1 MKRRSLFS
9 LLCLAILVFGT
20 VFFVVRASADTA
32 ETATPVATPDVT
44 NSENEALSQELQDIT
59 EKYFTAVETYRDLE
73 KKYIISREQYYQ
85 LNTLAAQ
92 DDVITRGQETLRARA
107 VALRLYYEYLTI
119 IVKRTRGIELT
130 DKNDVLTRLDDGIRQ
145 LVAYEEGVRSLDTR
159 EKIDQHFVVF
169 NSQKNAFQH
178 AAYTALTAVKMGEI
192 QTAIDSSSVLV
203 TDLKGTVNTAD
214 ISAADRAVKQRG
226 LEEVDRLLQRSKNN
240 LLTQHTQFLRY
251 VVSGNYN
258 EPTYR
263 QFQSDIEFSYTQ
275 LRQAYNFLREAAAG
289 L

>member
-1 MKRRSLFS
+1 VKRRSLFS
-9 LLCLAILVFGT
+9 LLCLAILVFGAA
-20 VFFVVRASADTA
+20 FFVASAQADTA
-32 ETATPVATPDVT
+32 EGTPVATPEVT
-44 NSENEALSQELQDIT
+44 NSENEALAQELQDIT
-59 EKYFTAVETYRDLE
+59 EKYFEAVETYRDLE
-73 KKYIISREQYYQ
+73 KKYTISREQYYQ

-92 DDVITRGQETLRARA
+92 DDVIMRGQDVLRARA

-130 DKNDVLTRLDDGIRQ
+130 DKNDILTRLDDGIRQ
-145 LVAYEEGVRSLDTR
+145 LQAYEEGIRELDTR
-159 EKIDQHFVVF
+159 EKIDQHFKVF
-169 NSQKNAFQH
+169 NTQKNAFQH

-203 TDLKGTVNTAD
+203 TDLKGTVNTTD

-251 VVSGNYN
+251 TVSGNYN

-275 LRQAYNFLREAAAG
+275 LRQAYNFLREVAAG